1 MAGDPLC
8 AGVLLGMGLEEF
20 SMESFFI
27 PVVKRVIR
35 TVTYQDAKST
45 AQICLQMDSTDE
57 IKRYLFEQMRDLG
70 LVELMELYH

>member
-8 AGVLLGMGLEEF
+8 ALLLLGMGLEEF

>member
-1 MAGDPLC
+1 
-8 AGVLLGMGLEEF
+8 
-20 SMESFFI
+20 MESFFI